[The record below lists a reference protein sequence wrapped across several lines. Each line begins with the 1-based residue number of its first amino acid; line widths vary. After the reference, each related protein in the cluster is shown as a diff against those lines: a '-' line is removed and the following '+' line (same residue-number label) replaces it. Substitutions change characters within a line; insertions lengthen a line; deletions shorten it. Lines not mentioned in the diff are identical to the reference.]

1 MAEEKKELQGIPK
14 EIEVQGMTIEC
25 PACKTKIDVQFTLEL
40 EQIIPQIQNIL
51 KTAELP
57 AEAKE

>member
-14 EIEVQGMTIEC
+14 EIEVQGMVIEC
-25 PACKTKIDVQFTLEL
+25 PQCKTKIEVKFTLEL
-40 EQIIPQIQNIL
+40 EQIIPQIQDIL
-51 KTAELP
+51 KAAELP

>member
-1 MAEEKKELQGIPK
+1 
-14 EIEVQGMTIEC
+14 
-25 PACKTKIDVQFTLEL
+25 VQFTLEL